1 MKTKF
6 LKRYF
11 YLFLTLFTVCVSVA
25 LTSCGDDDDNNG
37 TPNNNGNNDTE
48 VTGKGTA
55 YTTVDGRTVKYK
67 YLYVLPLEE
76 NGVIT
81 SYELWAYT
89 VDPDYYIQHPDEI
102 KDNMYT
108 SMLFIALPVSA
119 FNSGVI
125 TFDNVQDIEI
135 SYDDPLKGMLVDDNP
150 ELEKTLVYP
159 STHIWYCDDYTYK
172 NKVNI
177 AVSRTGNTFKAT
189 GIDVPML
196 ASKMGVDEGI
206 DDTSRKTTASFG
218 FESDNLDTRKLS
230 VENVNIVKDAK
241 TINILRSI
249 RKQQVVIN

>member
-11 YLFLTLFTVCVSVA
+11 YLFLTLLTVCFSVA
-25 LTSCGDDDDNNG
+25 LTSCGDDDDNDG

-48 VTGKGTA
+48 LTGKGTA

-67 YLYVLPLEE
+67 YLYVLPDEE
-76 NGVIT
+76 NGVYR
-81 SYELWAYT
+81 SYGLWAYT
-89 VDPDYYIQHPDEI
+89 VDIDYYLQHPNEI

-108 SMLFIALPVSA
+108 SMLYIEVPVSA

-125 TFDNVQDIEI
+125 TFDNILDIEI
-135 SYDDPLKGMLVDDNP
+135 SYDDPLKGILVDDNP

-159 STHIWYCDDYTYK
+159 STHIWYCNDYTYK
-172 NKVNI
+172 NQVNI

-206 DDTSRKTTASFG
+206 DDNSRKTTASFG

-230 VENVNIVKDAK
+230 VENVNIVTDAK
-241 TINILRSI
+241 TINLLRSI
-249 RKQQVVIN
+249 RK